1 MSNIT
6 QNPESV
12 SSLDVPFS
20 TSRQQNQSNFPTLP
34 VVCLACSVEEHREL
48 PQVCTMQPCPKHVH
62 SQHTSI
68 DALAHKA
75 FVAHLEQVCTKLVN
89 LRAPAYIINPLRT
102 ASSVELLTIA
112 LSAAEFWLSPRHIS
126 LRRIEVQR

>member
-48 PQVCTMQPCPKHVH
+48 PQVCTMQPCPKHRQNKEKRSNAAV
-62 SQHTSI
+62 
-68 DALAHKA
+68 DEA
-75 FVAHLEQVCTKLVN
+75 FVAQIDRVCTALVQ
-89 LRAPAYIINPLRT
+89 LRAPASIINPLRT
-102 ASSVELLTIA
+102 ALTSKSLTA
-112 LSAAEFWLSPRHIS
+112 VLSAAQFWIVTQ
-126 LRRIEVQR
+126 RIEVVR

>member
-48 PQVCTMQPCPKHVH
+48 PQVCTMQPCPKHRQNKAESSNAVV
-62 SQHTSI
+62 
-68 DALAHKA
+68 DEA
-75 FVAHLEQVCTKLVN
+75 FVAQLDRVCTALVQ
-89 LRAPAYIINPLRT
+89 LRAPASIINPLRT
-102 ASSVELLTIA
+102 ALTSKSLTA
-112 LSAAEFWLSPRHIS
+112 VLSAAQFWIVTQ
-126 LRRIEVQR
+126 RIEVVR